1 MTATSELETP
11 IETPQGGL
19 AIIRR
24 APWGGFALGLLVL
37 VYAYILWSGF
47 APAITEPDANGYWA
61 QGTLL
66 VDTGKSWFVPESD
79 AQYIGL
85 HWLLTPN
92 GNFISRYPPGLPLV
106 IGLVDALFGYKAA
119 VLVNPVLAVFA
130 VAGIYF
136 AAKRIAGVGLGL
148 LAAGILAFNPTFTQ
162 HALSNDSHIAVAACV
177 IWGFY
182 FLIAWSQQS
191 KLWQIF
197 LAGMILG
204 CIPTIRYPDAIM
216 GAAVGLFIVMHFRKR
231 RFPLHVLVALAG
243 AAIPIVPLLVRN
255 QLLLGAFWKTGYA
268 LTNEQ
273 TGFGWDYFKEKW
285 ADYIY
290 NMNADAMGLIFATGL
305 LSMVVMLSYRR
316 TRSLGIL
323 LGGSTIPMIL
333 LYMAYYWGPQSA
345 GTMRFIVPTIP
356 VFILGTMWLLN
367 ELTMA
372 SPTPSRIAVP
382 LALSVVQLAWGVPQV
397 LESTGRNQYQKQV
410 LAQVTDA
417 LEDVAKDKGDVV
429 VAQTQLLQHLDFV
442 RHWKLADPSLVA
454 AAGGL
459 NRAGL
464 FGGVGPAAPGP
475 GGGGRGG
482 RGGRGGIG
490 FPFGPGG
497 GDPTAPQ
504 PMQLEKND
512 LLRSLYQGPDGPRR
526 FVHDVF
532 AWANG
537 MKVFVVGP
545 EEEVRQSALSLA
557 PNSSITVVKRVALP
571 EQPPEVAARAGRG
584 GRGGGQGGQGGGRG
598 GRGGRGGGMGQAFAG
613 SSEVVIAE
621 WKLPTAR

>member
-1 MTATSELETP
+1 MTAVDEMQTSTETHRS
-11 IETPQGGL
+11 QL

-24 APWGGFALGLLVL
+24 APWGGFALAVLLLVYGCL
-37 VYAYILWSGF
+37 LWSGC
-47 APAITEPDANGYWA
+47 APAISEPDANGYWA

-66 VDTGKSWFVPESD
+66 VDTGQTWFKPESA

-85 HWLLTPN
+85 HWLLTPD
-92 GNFISRYPPGLPLV
+92 GNFISRYPPGLPLL
-106 IGLVDALFGYKAA
+106 IGLVDAIFGYKAA
-119 VLVNPVLAVFA
+119 VMVNPALALIA
-130 VAGIYF
+130 VAGIYL
-136 AAKRIAGVGLGL
+136 AAKRIAGTGLAL
-148 LAAGILAFNPTFTQ
+148 LAAGLLAFNPTFTQ
-162 HALSNDSHIAVAACV
+162 HALSNDSHIAVAAC
-177 IWGFY
+177 IAWGFY

-191 KLWQIF
+191 RLWQIF
-197 LAGMILG
+197 LAGLILG
-204 CIPTIRYPDAIM
+204 CIPTVRYPDAIIA
-216 GAAVGLFIVMHFRKR
+216 GAVGLFILMHFRKH
-231 RFPLHVLVALAG
+231 RFPLHLLAALAG
-243 AAIPIVPLLVRN
+243 AAVPIVPLLVRN
-255 QLLLGAFWKTGYA
+255 QMLLGAFWKTGYA

-273 TGFGWDYFKEKW
+273 TGFGWEYFKEKW

-305 LSMVVMLSYRR
+305 LSMVVMLAYRR
-316 TRSLGIL
+316 TRSLGVL
-323 LGGSTIPMIL
+323 LGGSAVPMIL

-356 VFILGTMWLLN
+356 CFVLGTIWLLN

-372 SPTPSRIAVP
+372 TPTAARIAVP
-382 LALSVVQLAWGVPQV
+382 LALATVQLGWGVPQI
-397 LESTGRNQYQKQV
+397 LNNTGRNQYQKQV

-417 LEDVAKDKGDVV
+417 LDDVAPEKGDVV

-442 RHWKLADPSLVA
+442 RHWKLADPSLVMA
-454 AAGGL
+454 HGGQG
-459 NRAGL
+459 RAGL

-475 GGGGRGG
+475 GRGG

-497 GDPTAPQ
+497 GDPESPQ

-512 LLRSLYQGPDGPRR
+512 FLRSLYPGAQGPRK
-526 FVHDVF
+526 FVRDVF

-557 PNSSITVVKRVALP
+557 PNSSITVVKRVPLP
-571 EQPPEVAARAGRG
+571 EQPPEPLRMGRG
-584 GRGGGQGGQGGGRG
+584 GRGGQGGAGRG
-598 GRGGRGGGMGQAFAG
+598 GRGGRGGGFIQAFAG

-621 WKLPTAR
+621 WKLPTTR